1 MSDGGRAK
9 KRLDLTQQPTKKTDA
24 NPVHTATNK
33 KRPDRSQE
41 PSKQKAA
48 DQTQREGNK
57 GQCTNNTRVEGNKL
71 EAEEERKKHAYDT
84 ICNETRRRDI
94 AELTAVLGRLMKHDF
109 KRAVKALEGAISKQ
123 GKHLTGCIHRMFVT

>member
-9 KRLDLTQQPTKKTDA
+9 KRLDLTRQPTKKTDA

-33 KRPDRSQE
+33 KRLDLSQE

-57 GQCTNNTRVEGNKL
+57 DQRTTNTRAERNKP
-71 EAEEERKKHAYDT
+71 EAKGERNKRAYDT

-123 GKHLTGCIHRMFVT
+123 GKHLIGCTGCLLRD